1 MVSQFVYHIH
11 LHYIVEK
18 QFHPASSVHVK
29 HHQATGSHVEDDGRL
44 AHAGLNYSPAA
55 SDGYQ
60 SCKLL
65 TKKSHF
71 SHETKLLNLLH
82 DNLWTSYSNSIYI
95 IHHLSLFDQSCTQKI
110 KTQQN
115 TSCLAPKTPA
125 YFFKLM
131 FFLSLYCC
139 WTNHTAAK
147 SAPFKYLHEYNFFR
161 IVQDS
166 KVASSNCQ

>member
-1 MVSQFVYHIH
+1 MVSHFVYHSH
-11 LHYIVEK
+11 LHYIAEK

-29 HHQATGSHVEDDGRL
+29 YHQATGSRVEDDGRL

-55 SDGYQ
+55 TDGYQ
-60 SCKLL
+60 SCKIL

-82 DNLWTSYSNSIYI
+82 DNLWTSYNNSIYI
-95 IHHLSLFDQSCTQKI
+95 SYIIFLSLF
-110 KTQQN
+110 N
-115 TSCLAPKTPA
+115 HAPKKLKHNKIPVVWLPNLLHIFWTDVLSVIVLLLNKPLRYQVCTLQVPA
-125 YFFKLM
+125 
-131 FFLSLYCC
+131 
-139 WTNHTAAK
+139 WAH
-147 SAPFKYLHEYNFFR
+147 FFR